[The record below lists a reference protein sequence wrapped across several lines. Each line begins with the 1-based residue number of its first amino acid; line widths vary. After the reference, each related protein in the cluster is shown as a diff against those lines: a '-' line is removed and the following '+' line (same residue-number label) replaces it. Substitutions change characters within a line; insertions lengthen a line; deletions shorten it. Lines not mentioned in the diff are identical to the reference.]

1 MSQVKQ
7 LFTHPVKGLTPQAL
21 LQVDLKVGYGVVG
34 DRAFALMYESATDPE
49 TADPIVPWTKK
60 KNLAMQCDRPE
71 LAALACKYD
80 PATGVLTVSQNNGEV
95 LAADTNASDGRAQIS
110 RFFSDYLSAVPSG
123 QSEMYAKHHRLR
135 LVGSGNGTTR
145 YPDREPIHLSLV
157 SAATLED
164 LSQVAG
170 QPIDARR
177 FRPNIVV
184 EGVSA
189 WEEFN
194 WVGREFNIGTAR
206 ILITDR
212 LTRCPNI
219 DVHPDKGELDIPLF
233 SLIQKTFKHKDTG
246 VVAKVITDG
255 KIAVGD
261 GLIA

>member
-1 MSQVKQ
+1 
-7 LFTHPVKGLTPQAL
+7 
-21 LQVDLKVGYGVVG
+21 
-34 DRAFALMYESATDPE
+34 
-49 TADPIVPWTKK
+49 
-60 KNLAMQCDRPE
+60 
-71 LAALACKYD
+71 
-80 PATGVLTVSQNNGEV
+80 
-95 LAADTNASDGRAQIS
+95 
-110 RFFSDYLSAVPSG
+110 
-123 QSEMYAKHHRLR
+123 
-135 LVGSGNGTTR
+135 
-145 YPDREPIHLSLV
+145 V